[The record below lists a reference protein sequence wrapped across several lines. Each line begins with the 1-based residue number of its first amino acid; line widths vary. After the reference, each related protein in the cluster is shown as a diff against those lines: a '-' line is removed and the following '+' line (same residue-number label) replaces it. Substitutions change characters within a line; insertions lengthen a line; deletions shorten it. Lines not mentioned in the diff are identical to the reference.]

1 MISYEFLQSYWW
13 FLISVLGS
21 LLVFLLFV
29 QGGQS
34 LILQAPDRESRDVLV
49 NAIGRKWEFTFT
61 MLVVFGGAFFASFP
75 LFYSTSF
82 GGAYW
87 LWMLILAGFVLQ
99 AVSYEF
105 RRRRGNIY
113 GTMTYDTILT
123 LHGLV
128 SPVLLGVA
136 VATFFFGAEFSV
148 SRMSLVAAGNPVI
161 STWSSTHGLEAIF
174 NPKNLLLGFTVLFLA
189 RVLALL
195 FVRKTTRVSEKFSAW
210 CRRRLLINSA
220 IFVVLFLAFVA
231 VLLTT
236 EGLMTVSEH
245 EFVAVKNKY
254 LLNLLEMWWVAVVLL
269 IGVVLVLVG
278 IIRPLLCKSYT
289 NGIWFTG
296 IGTVLVVMALFWIAG
311 YNDTPYYPSLL
322 DVSSSLTIRNSSSSL
337 FTLRVMS
344 VVSLV
349 IPVVAAY
356 MIYAWYSLTRKP
368 VTPEELAEKD
378 HQY

>member
-1 MISYEFLQSYWW
+1 M
-13 FLISVLGS
+13 
-21 LLVFLLFV
+21 
-29 QGGQS
+29 
-34 LILQAPDRESRDVLV
+34 ILQAPDRESRDVLV

-128 SPVLLGVA
+128 SPVLLG
-136 VATFFFGAEFSV
+136 
-148 SRMSLVAAGNPVI
+148 
-161 STWSSTHGLEAIF
+161 
-174 NPKNLLLGFTVLFLA
+174 FTVLFLA

-195 FVRKTTRVSEKFSAW
+195 FVMKTTRVSEKFSAW
-210 CRRRLLINSA
+210 CRRRLLINSV

-278 IIRPLLCKSYT
+278 IIRPLLCKGYS

>member
-1 MISYEFLQSYWW
+1 M
-13 FLISVLGS
+13 
-21 LLVFLLFV
+21 
-29 QGGQS
+29 
-34 LILQAPDRESRDVLV
+34 ILQAPDRESRDVLV

-148 SRMSLVAAGNPVI
+148 NRMSLVAAGNPVI

-195 FVRKTTRVSEKFSAW
+195 FVMKTTRVSEKFSAW
-210 CRRRLLINSA
+210 CRRRLLINSV